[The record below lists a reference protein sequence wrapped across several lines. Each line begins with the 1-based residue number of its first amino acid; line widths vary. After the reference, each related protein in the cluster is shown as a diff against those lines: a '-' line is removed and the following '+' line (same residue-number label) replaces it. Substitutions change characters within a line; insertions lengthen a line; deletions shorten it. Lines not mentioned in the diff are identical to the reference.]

1 MSLVANNGNMTISFA
16 EEGINTNGT
25 KTRAMRLPSPRTDK
39 RINAE
44 ATIISLAKQSGQPAG
59 KIVSKVV
66 AGSVPELR
74 EYVQGQGEVPADSP
88 TTLAVQAALLRAL
101 EVATVAKAVDT
112 TDADAMEI
120 IESAENDAVQDNT
133 PESSKILP
141 PDAQAAISL
150 LLYRIADRHRKRGGS
165 GLITDFVNDLRKSKK
180 ADGFDFGC
188 GEVADNATGGG
199 GIVYMPE
206 QEDNPYTTTTGTDS
220 GGNSFWDDLFGT
232 IDKVVDGI
240 GKVTTAVGGTV
251 DKVSTTSGG
260 ILDKVKNIG
269 SDVGADSIGKYMA
282 ENWWKILLGIIA
294 AVLLIILIARAAKR

>member
-25 KTRAMRLPSPRTDK
+25 KTRGMRLPSPRTDK
-39 RINAE
+39 RIRAE
-44 ATIISLAKQSGQPAG
+44 NTIMKMSKETGQKVGVIIS
-59 KIVSKVV
+59 KVIG
-66 AGSVPELR
+66 GSIPELR
-74 EYVQGQGEVPADSP
+74 DYVQGQGEIPADNP
-88 TTLAVQAALLRAL
+88 TTLAVQAALLRAM
-101 EVATVAKAVDT
+101 EVATVSKAIDT

-141 PDAQAAISL
+141 ADAQAAVSL
-150 LLYRIADRHRKRGGS
+150 MLYRIADRHRKRGGS
-165 GLITDFVNDLRKSKK
+165 GSIVDFVNDLRRSKK

-206 QEDNPYTTTTGTDS
+206 QEENPYTTTTEGGS
-220 GGNSFWDDLFGT
+220 GGSFWDDLFGT

-240 GKVTTAVGGTV
+240 GKVTGSINTTVGQIGT
-251 DKVSTTSGG
+251 TTGG
-260 ILDKVKNIG
+260 IIDQAKDIG
-269 SDVGADSIGKYMA
+269 SDIGADSISKFLA
-282 ENWWKILLGIIA
+282 DNWLKILLGVVG
-294 AVLLIILIARAAKR
+294 AVLLIIILSRAVSK